1 MTQRG
6 WWILAATAATALLA
20 LIALQNVL
28 VALAAAG
35 LLAYLASPLLTRLET
50 LGIPRAATAAAVLSL
65 AAALLAALCLVL
77 LPVIQSEI
85 LGLIQQLPSLV
96 SRLQTD
102 WIPWLE
108 QRLDL
113 SLPRTST
120 EALAE
125 LRSRVQGLDIRGPFS
140 AAVGAVFRST
150 TSLVM
155 VGIEILLFPVLAF
168 YGMRDG
174 PKLRDTLVGVLPAE
188 VRETVLDAS
197 AQVDRVVSA
206 WLRGQ
211 LSVCLVLA
219 VLYSIAYSI
228 AGVPA
233 GILVG
238 TLAGFLV
245 IIPYAGPALG
255 FGLALVLTAVQ
266 YGVDTHLA
274 WVAGGFVIVQGL
286 EGTLIT
292 PRIVGDR
299 LGLHPC
305 VVILGLIAGG
315 QLLGFAGIVLAV
327 PLLAVARVLVVPR
340 IWGPQAEPLEAA
352 PPTSQN

>member
-1 MTQRG
+1 MSRRD
-6 WWILAATAATALLA
+6 WWILGATGATAVLA
-20 LIALQNVL
+20 LVALQNVL
-28 VALAAAG
+28 AALAAAG
-35 LLAYLASPLLTRLET
+35 LLAYLASPVLTWLEKF
-50 LGIPRAATAAAVLSL
+50 GVPRGASAAAVLVL
-65 AAALLAALCLVL
+65 AAGFLAGLSLVL
-77 LPVIQSEI
+77 LPLIQSEI
-85 LGLIQQLPSLV
+85 LNLIQQLPGIV

-113 SLPRTST
+113 SLPHTSS

-125 LRSRVQGLDIRGPFS
+125 LRARIQGLDIRGPFTD
-140 AAVGAVFRST
+140 AVATMFRST
-150 TSLVM
+150 TSLLM
-155 VGIEILLFPVLAF
+155 VGFQVLLFPVLAF

-174 PKLRDTLVGVLPAE
+174 PKLRDTLSGALPTE
-188 VRETVLDAS
+188 VRETAVEAS
-197 AQVDRVVSA
+197 QQVDRVVSA

-233 GILVG
+233 AILVG
-238 TLAGFLV
+238 TIAGFLV
-245 IIPYAGPALG
+245 VIPYAGPALG

-266 YGVDTHLA
+266 FGLGMQLA
-274 WVAGGFVIVQGL
+274 WVAGAFVIVQAL

-327 PLLAVARVLVVPR
+327 PLLALARVLVVPR
-340 IWGPQAEPLEAA
+340 IWGPQPTASAA
-352 PPTSQN
+352 GPPASRN

>member
-1 MTQRG
+1 MSRRA
-6 WWILAATAATALLA
+6 WWILGATAATTLLA
-20 LIALQNVL
+20 VIALRNVL

-35 LLAYLASPLLTRLET
+35 LLAYLASPLLTRLES
-50 LGIPRAATAAAVLSL
+50 LGIPRGATAGAVLAL
-65 AAALLAALCLVL
+65 AGALLTALCLVL

-85 LGLIQQLPSLV
+85 LGLIGQLPGLV

-102 WIPWLE
+102 WIPWVE

-113 SLPRTST
+113 SLPHTST
-120 EALAE
+120 EALSE
-125 LRSRVQGLDIRGPFS
+125 LRSRVQTLDIRGPFT
-140 AAVGAVFRST
+140 AAVAAMFRST
-150 TSLVM
+150 SSLVF
-155 VGIEILLFPVLAF
+155 VAFEILLFPVLAF
-168 YGMRDG
+168 YAMRDG
-174 PKLRDTLVGVLPAE
+174 PRLRGTLVGVLPAE
-188 VRETVLDAS
+188 ARDPVLEAGV
-197 AQVDRVVSA
+197 QVDRVVSA

-219 VLYSIAYSI
+219 LLYSLVYSI

-255 FGLALVLTAVQ
+255 FGLALLLTGVE
-266 YGVDTHLA
+266 YGLDARLA
-274 WVAGGFVIVQGL
+274 WVAGGFAIVQAL

-305 VVILGLIAGG
+305 VVILGLVAGG

-340 IWGPQAEPLEAA
+340 IWGPDPAA
-352 PPTSQN
+352 PPTSRN